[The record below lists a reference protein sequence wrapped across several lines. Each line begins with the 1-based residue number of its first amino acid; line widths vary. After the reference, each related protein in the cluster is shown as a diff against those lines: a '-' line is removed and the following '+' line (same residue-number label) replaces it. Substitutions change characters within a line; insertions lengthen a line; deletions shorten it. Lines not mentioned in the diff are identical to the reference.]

1 MAFDEK
7 ETGLLPCPKCGE
19 PTDSLKEYRYVRW
32 CVFLL
37 GGAVYQD
44 ATVGACPRCMRAFLR
59 KSLLIN
65 VLPANVV
72 WLVGLLPWGLVLL
85 AATYR
90 KGHSRSIRQA
100 LALAE
105 ARKGKT
111 VSYGAVS
118 SAFVAQEVVTASGQE
133 VSWTEVT
140 AVVAVLTCWLPYI
153 GLLFGLWAFLLNRHE
168 PGWKRVCSIV
178 ALSVSG
184 LLSLAVL
191 LVLCF
196 S

>member
-1 MAFDEK
+1 MAFDET
-7 ETGLLPCPKCGE
+7 EPGLLRCPKCGE

-32 CVFLL
+32 FVFLL
-37 GGAVYQD
+37 GGAIYQD
-44 ATVGACPRCMRAFLR
+44 ATVGACPRCMRAFLG

-65 VLPANVV
+65 VLPTNVV

-90 KGHSRSIRQA
+90 KGHSRSVRQA

-105 ARKGKT
+105 AQKGKT
-111 VSYGAVS
+111 AAYGGVS
-118 SAFVAQEVVTASGQE
+118 SPFVAPEVVTASGQE
-133 VSWTEVT
+133 VSWKEVT

-153 GLLFGLWAFLLNRHE
+153 GLLFGLWALLLNRRE
-168 PGWKRVCSIV
+168 PGWKRVCSIAAV
-178 ALSVSG
+178 GVSG